1 MSDSI
6 QTTLL
11 ALKDVKGIQGSFVL
25 NGQGSLL
32 AMEMPALFDASMFA
46 ELGPR
51 IERLGECFSAL
62 GDELESCMVR
72 FSDHMLCIKQFP
84 DGAALCILTSGSVNL
99 PALKM
104 AINLAHRRLADQV
117 AAAQPIAVPPPSAPP
132 SASIAASPS
141 ASIAAPA
148 AASTAPA
155 PTQNGQA
162 TTVAPEGEVEFQP
175 SGKKKAYYYRGHL
188 VQD

>member
-32 AMEMPALFDASMFA
+32 AMEMPPLFDAAMFA

-51 IERLGECFSAL
+51 IDRLGECFSAL

-72 FSDHMLCIKQFP
+72 FSDHMLSIKQFP
-84 DGAALCILTSGSVNL
+84 GGGSLCILTTGTVNL

-117 AAAQPIAVPPPSAPP
+117 AAAQPIAVPPP
-132 SASIAASPS
+132 
-141 ASIAAPA
+141 APA
-148 AASTAPA
+148 VDAPAPASTAPA

-162 TTVAPEGEVEFQP
+162 TTVAPEDGLEFQP
-175 SGKKKAYYYRGHL
+175 SEKKKAYYYRGHL

>member
-25 NGQGSLL
+25 NGQGALL

-84 DGAALCILTSGSVNL
+84 ESGALCILTTGTVNL

-117 AAAQPIAVPPPSAPP
+117 AAAQPVPVPPSAPP
-132 SASIAASPS
+132 VAT
-141 ASIAAPA
+141 PA
-148 AASTAPA
+148 AASASPA
-155 PTQNGQA
+155 TTQNGQA
-162 TTVAPEGEVEFQP
+162 TTVAPEDGVDFQP
-175 SGKKKAYYYRGHL
+175 SEKKKAYYYRGHL

>member
-1 MSDSI
+1 MSDGI

-84 DGAALCILTSGSVNL
+84 GTGALCILTTGTVNL

-104 AINLAHRRLADQV
+104 AINLAHRRLADQIV
-117 AAAQPIAVPPPSAPP
+117 TAQPVAVPPPAPP
-132 SASIAASPS
+132 V
-141 ASIAAPA
+141 AAPA
-148 AASTAPA
+148 TASTAPA
-155 PTQNGQA
+155 STRNGQA
-162 TTVAPEGEVEFQP
+162 TTVAPEDGVEFQP
-175 SGKKKAYYYRGHL
+175 SEKKKAYYYRGHL

>member
-32 AMEMPALFDASMFA
+32 AMEMPALFDAAMFA

-84 DGAALCILTSGSVNL
+84 NGGALCILTTGTVNL

-104 AINLAHRRLADQV
+104 AINLAHRRLADQIV
-117 AAAQPIAVPPPSAPP
+117 AAQPVAVPPPTAPV
-132 SASIAASPS
+132 
-141 ASIAAPA
+141 AAPA

-162 TTVAPEGEVEFQP
+162 TTVAPEDGLDFQP
-175 SGKKKAYYYRGHL
+175 SEKKKAYYYRGHL